1 MHAAR
6 VGGQRENG
14 ALCGAGTVNLNNP
27 LSNANSNNT
36 AALSNLM
43 ASFFKGFLAH
53 RNPHPLVKIKP

>member
-14 ALCGAGTVNLNNP
+14 ALCGAGTVNLNFP
-27 LSNANSNNT
+27 LSDAYSNFT

-43 ASFFKGFLAH
+43 ANFFNKFFAH
-53 RNPHPLVKIKP
+53 QNASPLGEN